1 MTTAERQDCAHVC
14 TTEVPPANW
23 VGHLIPAARR
33 TDKTAKHHS
42 YSELSD
48 FYDWSCSET
57 DELLQCGSR
66 HTDNPNGTPHLWNV
80 HLQKE
85 IDQRHWSVTVHAVTD
100 DFGWL
105 VEVPTC

>member
-23 VGHLIPAARR
+23 VGNLIPAARR
-33 TDKTAKHHS
+33 YDKCAAHQS
-42 YSELSD
+42 IAELSD
-48 FYDWSCSET
+48 HYAWRTHDADAST
-57 DELLQCGSR
+57 QYGNR
-66 HTDNPNGTPHLWNV
+66 HQNIRGNTPHLWNV
-80 HLQKE
+80 RLEKGT
-85 IDQRHWSVTVHAVTD
+85 DQRIWRTTIHAVMD